1 MPAGPHDD
9 SIIEDQVA
17 YYRARAPEYDER
29 LVELNQYMSLGGSVG
44 GPTDDPHGDREIA
57 SALEK
62 LNLLLPVGHVLE
74 LACGTG
80 WWTQW
85 LARSASLVTAVD
97 AAPEMLALNRER
109 VAQSNVRY
117 EQADLFSWRPH
128 EQYDLV
134 FFAFWLSHVP
144 EDRFEGFWR
153 LVEEALAPHGR
164 FFFIDE
170 LRNRPDLQHP
180 DVKHPDLQHPDG
192 AHPDLQHEE
201 ELGGGMVNRSLKDGR
216 TFRAVKIY
224 HDPTELQR
232 RLAGMG
238 WDAVVESC
246 GSYFYI
252 GYGGLGSTPG
262 TA

>member
-29 LVELNQYMSLGGSVG
+29 LVELNQYMSLGGTVG

-62 LNLLLPVGHVLE
+62 LNLRLPVGHVLE

-85 LARSASLVTAVD
+85 LARSAALVTAVD

-144 EDRFEGFWR
+144 EDRFEAFWR
-153 LVEEALAPHGR
+153 LVEEAVAPHGR

-170 LRNRPDLQHP
+170 LRNRPDLQH
-180 DVKHPDLQHPDG
+180 
-192 AHPDLQHEE
+192 EE
-201 ELGGGMVNRSLKDGR
+201 ELGGGMVNRRLKDGR

-224 HDPTELQR
+224 HDPTELQQ

-246 GSYFYI
+246 GSYFYV
-252 GYGGLGSTPG
+252 GYGGRAST
-262 TA
+262 ARHSSKS

>member
-1 MPAGPHDD
+1 MKSSMPAGPHDD

-17 YYRARAPEYDER
+17 YYRARAAEYDER
-29 LVELNQYMSLGGSVG
+29 LLELNRYMSLGGTVDAPSE
-44 GPTDDPHGDREIA
+44 DPHGDREIA
-57 SALEK
+57 SALEQ
-62 LNLLLPVGHVLE
+62 LNLLLPVGHALE

-85 LARSASLVTAVD
+85 LARSASRVTAVD

-144 EDRFEGFWR
+144 EDRIEAFWR
-153 LVEEALAPHGR
+153 LVEEALAAHGR

-170 LRNRPDLQHP
+170 LRNRPDLE
-180 DVKHPDLQHPDG
+180 
-192 AHPDLQHEE
+192 HEE
-201 ELGGGMVNRSLKDGR
+201 ELGGGMVSRRLKDGR

-246 GSYFYI
+246 GSYLYI
-252 GYGGLGSTPG
+252 GYGGLASTPG

>member
-1 MPAGPHDD
+1 MRSSMPAGPHDD

-29 LVELNQYMSLGGSVG
+29 LLEVNRYITLGGTVDA
-44 GPTDDPHGDREIA
+44 PTDDPNGDREIA
-57 SALEK
+57 AALER
-62 LNLLLPVGHVLE
+62 LNLQLPVGRALE

-85 LARSASLVTAVD
+85 LARSAALVTAVD
-97 AAPEMLALNRER
+97 AAPEMLALNRVR

-117 EQADLFSWRPH
+117 EEADLFSWHPH
-128 EQYDLV
+128 EQFDLV

-144 EDRFEGFWR
+144 EDRFESFWR
-153 LVEEALAPHGR
+153 LVEEAMAPNGR

-170 LRNRPDLQHP
+170 LRNRPDLEHP
-180 DVKHPDLQHPDG
+180 AAKHPELE
-192 AHPDLQHEE
+192 HEE
-201 ELGGGMVNRSLKDGR
+201 ELGGGIVSRSLKDGR

-224 HDPTELQR
+224 HNPTELQR
-232 RLAGMG
+232 RLAGIG
-238 WDAVVESC
+238 WNAVVESC

-252 GYGGLGSTPG
+252 GHGGLASTAARINSKP
-262 TA
+262 

>member
-17 YYRARAPEYDER
+17 YYRARAPEYDDR
-29 LVELNQYMSLGGSVG
+29 LVELNQYMSLGGTVG

-62 LNLLLPVGHVLE
+62 LNRLLPVGHVLE

-85 LARSASLVTAVD
+85 LARSAGLVTAVD

-144 EDRFEGFWR
+144 EDRFKAFWR

-170 LRNRPDLQHP
+170 LRNRPDLQH
-180 DVKHPDLQHPDG
+180 
-192 AHPDLQHEE
+192 EE
-201 ELGGGMVNRSLKDGR
+201 ELGGGMVSRRLKDGR

-232 RLAGMG
+232 RLTGMG

-246 GSYFYI
+246 GSYFYV
-252 GYGGLGSTPG
+252 GYGGRASTARHSSKP
-262 TA
+262 

>member
-17 YYRARAPEYDER
+17 YYRARAAEYDER
-29 LVELNQYMSLGGSVG
+29 LLELNRYMSLGGTVDAPSE
-44 GPTDDPHGDREIA
+44 DPHGDREIA
-57 SALEK
+57 SALEQ
-62 LNLLLPVGHVLE
+62 LNRLLPVGHALE

-85 LARSASLVTAVD
+85 LARSAALVTAVD
-97 AAPEMLALNRER
+97 AAPEMLARNRER

-170 LRNRPDLQHP
+170 LRNRPDLEHP
-180 DVKHPDLQHPDG
+180 DVKHPDLQH
-192 AHPDLQHEE
+192 EV
-201 ELGGGMVNRSLKDGR
+201 ELGGGMVSRSLKDGR

-252 GYGGLGSTPG
+252 GHGGLASTPG

>member
-29 LVELNQYMSLGGSVG
+29 LVELNQYMSLGGTVG

-85 LARSASLVTAVD
+85 LARSAALVTAVD

-144 EDRFEGFWR
+144 EDRFEAFWR
-153 LVEEALAPHGR
+153 LVEEAVAPHGR

-170 LRNRPDLQHP
+170 LRNRPDLQH
-180 DVKHPDLQHPDG
+180 
-192 AHPDLQHEE
+192 EE
-201 ELGGGMVNRSLKDGR
+201 ELGGGMVNRRLKDGR

-224 HDPTELQR
+224 HDPTELQQ

-246 GSYFYI
+246 GSYFYV
-252 GYGGLGSTPG
+252 GYGGRAST
-262 TA
+262 ARHSSKS

>member
-17 YYRARAPEYDER
+17 YYRARAAEYDER
-29 LVELNQYMSLGGSVG
+29 LLELNRYMSLGGSVDA
-44 GPTDDPHGDREIA
+44 PSEDPHGDREIA
-57 SALEK
+57 SALEQ
-62 LNLLLPVGHVLE
+62 LNRLLPVGHALE

-144 EDRFEGFWR
+144 EDRFEAFWR

-170 LRNRPDLQHP
+170 LRNRPDLEHP
-180 DVKHPDLQHPDG
+180 DV

-201 ELGGGMVNRSLKDGR
+201 ELGGGMVSRSLKDGR

-246 GSYFYI
+246 GSYLYI
-252 GYGGLGSTPG
+252 GYGGLASTPG